1 LAPASFIGGE
11 NRGRR
16 QSGGENRGRRQNGGE
31 NRGRQQSGGDSC
43 CLNAGRA
50 VRKRSLT
57 GGPAQFG
64 IFPIFQKQL
73 EIVNS
78 KQTSFGAPKILKL
91 CMMLDLSILSNFF
104 NWVDFEFPTQFM
116 L

>member
-1 LAPASFIGGE
+1 V
-11 NRGRR
+11 RT
-16 QSGGENRGRRQNGGE
+16 
-31 NRGRQQSGGDSC
+31 GGDGKVVARTGATAKRWRESGATTKWWRQLLSERRAC
-43 CLNAGRA
+43 GPHEA

-57 GGPAQFG
+57 GGPTQFG

-91 CMMLDLSILSNFF
+91 CMMVDLSILSNFF